1 MFLILTLGN
10 PGSQYERT
18 RHNAGFL
25 VGDELAKRMGET
37 FVHKA
42 SVEAE
47 LAEGKLGNE
56 RVIVVKPQTYMNLS
70 GVSLQS
76 LLAQRSIPPE
86 NIVVV
91 YDEAD
96 IPFGEVRVRTSG
108 SAAGHNGMKSIL
120 NLFPEGTAIARVRIG
135 IGRSPNPEM
144 PLDAW
149 VLAKWTPEE
158 ASALPAIIAK
168 ATNEVERI
176 VTSSDI

>member
-10 PGSQYERT
+10 PGTQYEQT

-25 VGDELAKRMGET
+25 VGDELTRRMGEL

-42 SVEAE
+42 SAEAE
-47 LAEGKLGNE
+47 LAEGKLGDK

-120 NLFPEGTAIARVRIG
+120 ALFPEGTNIPRVRIG
-135 IGRSPNPEM
+135 IGRSPNPDM

-149 VLAKWTPEE
+149 VLAKWTDQEQR
-158 ASALPAIIAK
+158 ALPEIISK
-168 ATNEVERI
+168 AANEVERI
-176 VTSSDI
+176 VISRNV